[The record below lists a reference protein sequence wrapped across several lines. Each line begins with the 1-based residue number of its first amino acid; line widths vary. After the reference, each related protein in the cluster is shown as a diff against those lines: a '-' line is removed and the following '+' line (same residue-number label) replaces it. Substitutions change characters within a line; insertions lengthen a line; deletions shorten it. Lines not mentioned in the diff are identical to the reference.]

1 MASTVNGTT
10 KARVRKSGAIQRLL
24 TRPELGAIAGTVLIF
39 IFFAVVAGDRG
50 FLTFT
55 GTMTYLEVA
64 AQLGIIVVPA
74 SLLMIAREFDLSVGS
89 VIGATGMIVVLPVV
103 EFGWPLWISVVLAF
117 GVALL
122 VGFLNGYLVV
132 RTGLPS
138 FIITLASLYALRGA
152 TLGFTRLFTGRTQV
166 SGLEAEG
173 PLGTIF
179 AGEVG
184 GVPASVFW
192 WIGLGMLG
200 TWVLVR
206 TGFGN
211 WIFGVGGDPDAAR
224 NVGVPVD
231 RVKIL
236 LFMATSLGAALVG
249 VISVLTVGSADVL
262 RGELREFE
270 TIIAIVVGGTLLTG
284 GYGSVIGP
292 MFGAVI
298 FGMVNQGIFFTGV
311 NTDWFRVFLG
321 GLILVAVL
329 ANTYIRKKALEA
341 H

>member
-1 MASTVNGTT
+1 
-10 KARVRKSGAIQRLL
+10 L